1 MIKRRSAH
9 LIFAL
14 TGICL
19 TGTLAAQAIKLHQHN
34 QLTSALDS
42 IPDSLENLDTIDD
55 TQAMHDHPAVQLSLG
70 SALASGG
77 NLEDAERILNALVSD
92 SSDTQ
97 MNIGAQYNLANA
109 YLRQALF
116 SGNETTSKT
125 LPMVELSK
133 QRYRD
138 LLGDMP
144 EHWPA
149 RYNLERALRMAP
161 EGSDRLDD
169 GRIDPVKSV
178 DVIVPGFEKQD
189 LP

>member
-14 TGICL
+14 IGVGL
-19 TGTLAAQAIKLHQHN
+19 VSALAVQAIKLHQQK
-34 QLTSALDS
+34 QLTRALGS
-42 IPDSLENLDTIDD
+42 IPDSLETLDAVDVN
-55 TQAMHDHPAVQLSLG
+55 QAMHDHPAVQLSLG
-70 SALASGG
+70 SALAIGG
-77 NLEDAERILNALVSD
+77 NLEDAERILNSLVSH
-92 SSDTQ
+92 SSDKQ
-97 MNIGAQYNLANA
+97 INIGAQYNLANA
-109 YLRQALF
+109 YLRQALS

-138 LLGDMP
+138 LLSDMP
-144 EHWPA
+144 GHWPA

-161 EGSDRLDD
+161 EGSDRIDD
-169 GRIDPVKSV
+169 GRIEPVKSV